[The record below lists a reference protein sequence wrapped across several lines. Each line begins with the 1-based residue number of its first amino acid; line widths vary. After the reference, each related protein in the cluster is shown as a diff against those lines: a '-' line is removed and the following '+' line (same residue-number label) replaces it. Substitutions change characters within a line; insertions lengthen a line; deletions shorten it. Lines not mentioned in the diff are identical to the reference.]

1 MEAKDNGRRSLG
13 TQQTLAA
20 LITCRPLPFP
30 SDAPSM
36 IPGKSRICISAPP
49 YSSTPGI
56 AVRVVKEYAAT
67 SDFVLVILE
76 RKVDLPT
83 EGKPTSA
90 IRASPDF
97 DTSKPE
103 PAPAPAPGPGSRSCA
118 LRRASFLFQSQNGLP
133 DFWSPMNGVL
143 GLVLDEVRLAEVVF
157 LKAAGDPFITQ
168 WSSLLACSEYKG
180 SQPRNKQ
187 SQ

>member
-1 MEAKDNGRRSLG
+1 MGGILLAEELQVYQCHWGRVLPDVCGSTRPFPCDGHGGQWSWRLRELAIRYCG
-13 TQQTLAA
+13 ERQTLAA
-20 LITCRPLPFP
+20 LMTCRPLPFP
-30 SDAPSM
+30 SDAPSI
-36 IPGKSRICISAPP
+36 IPGRSRIWISAPA

-118 LRRASFLFQSQNGLP
+118 LSRASFLFQS
-133 DFWSPMNGVL
+133 
-143 GLVLDEVRLAEVVF
+143 
-157 LKAAGDPFITQ
+157 
-168 WSSLLACSEYKG
+168 
-180 SQPRNKQ
+180 
-187 SQ
+187 